1 MNPTPSKPVRFRA
14 FPQFND
20 PDLQRH
26 ARLKHRVGELA
37 RPVFDRPR
45 LYDRLARALCDRR
58 AVSVKELLES
68 AEFHTRTRK
77 RMRGRVMVDLCCG
90 HGLTGALFA
99 LERQVERVLL
109 LDRRRPDSFATI
121 VDALQEVQPDAAAKL
136 TWIDADVEDAARH
149 VPEGAGVI
157 GVHACGPMTDRVLD
171 AALER
176 SARAIAVMPCCYG
189 QACPDTP
196 PALRSSLGAEIA
208 VDVHRSYRLE
218 AAGYAVHW
226 ARIPAAIT
234 PMHRVVLGV
243 RDSARRRDADGA
255 PVQGGT

>member
-1 MNPTPSKPVRFRA
+1 M
-14 FPQFND
+14 
-20 PDLQRH
+20 
-26 ARLKHRVGELA
+26 GEIA

-77 RMRGRVMVDLCCG
+77 RLRGRVVADLCCG

-99 LERQVERVLL
+99 LEKQVERVLL

-121 VDALQEVQPDAAAKL
+121 VDALCEVAPEASAKL
-136 TWIDADVEDAARH
+136 TWVEASVEDAAAH
-149 VPEGAGVI
+149 LPEGAHVL

-171 AALER
+171 AALAR
-176 SARAIAVMPCCYG
+176 RARAIAVMPCCYG
-189 QACPDTP
+189 RACPDAP
-196 PALRSSLGAEIA
+196 PALREALGADVA
-208 VDVHRSYRLE
+208 CDVHRSYRLE
-218 AAGYAVHW
+218 QEGYRVHW

-234 PMHRVVLGV
+234 PMHRVVIGV
-243 RDSARRRDADGA
+243 AS
-255 PVQGGT
+255 